1 MLLIKKYLIY
11 IFQKITSKFNF
22 CKCESSGKMKIISGI
37 LFLELYNMVLLCYVI
52 DMSVTNN
59 RVRNNE
65 R

>member
-1 MLLIKKYLIY
+1 
-11 IFQKITSKFNF
+11 
-22 CKCESSGKMKIISGI
+22 MKIISGI
-37 LFLELYNMVLLCYVI
+37 LFLELYNAVLLCYVI